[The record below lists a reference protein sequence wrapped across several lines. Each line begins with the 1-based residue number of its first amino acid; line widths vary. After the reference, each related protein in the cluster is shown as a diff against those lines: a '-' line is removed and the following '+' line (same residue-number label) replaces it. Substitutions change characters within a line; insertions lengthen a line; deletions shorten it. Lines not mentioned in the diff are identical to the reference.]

1 MYERSV
7 LDNGLTVLS
16 SSMSHTRSVSMAIF
30 VGAGSRYETEEMAGA
45 SHFLEHMLFKG
56 TKRWPTARELSE
68 IVEGV
73 GGVLNASTDREMT
86 MYWCKVARP
95 YMESS
100 WNVLADMMRNPLM
113 DSEELEKER
122 DVVLEELR
130 MTYDHPASKLDLL
143 MDETMWPEQP
153 MGRDVGGSLD
163 SVRGISRDLI
173 MEYMHS
179 QYNPANTVVAVAG
192 NVSHDEVASLV
203 DETLG
208 SWPTGD
214 AIDWFPV
221 VNGQSEPRISH
232 EYKKTDQAHL
242 CVGVHSLPLGHPDR
256 FALGLLNVI
265 LGEGMS
271 SRLFVE
277 VREKRGLA
285 YDVHSSLNLFRDCGS
300 FTVYCGVEPQK
311 SESAISAIMEQLSGL
326 REGIPETE
334 LNKARELTKGRML
347 LRMEDSRAT
356 AMWIG
361 AQEKLLGKVR
371 TVDEVVGLLD
381 SITTDDLERVAEDLI
396 QEDQLSL
403 ALVGPYRSSKRFRN
417 LLKL

>member
-1 MYERSV
+1 
-7 LDNGLTVLS
+7 
-16 SSMSHTRSVSMAIF
+16 
-30 VGAGSRYETEEMAGA
+30 MAGA

-68 IVEGV
+68 TIEGV

-86 MYWCKVARP
+86 VYWCKVARP

-130 MTYDHPASKLDLL
+130 MTYDHPAAKLDLL
-143 MDETMWPEQP
+143 MDQTMWPEQP

-163 SVRGISRDLI
+163 SVRGISRDRI

-192 NVSHDEVASLV
+192 NVSHDEVAALV

-208 SWPTGD
+208 GWTSGD

-361 AQEKLLGKVR
+361 AQEKLLGRVR